1 MKTNINNLLTT
12 AYELEGLLLVM
23 QRHSGDVPQE
33 VIDRFKEKVEMMAR
47 EAKLIERK
55 EDEEC
60 ALPSQPVQQ
69 PPALEEKPQQPA
81 LEEKTQPPAFEENP
95 QPPIV
100 EEKPKLTVSTPP
112 PFKGTHDITSA
123 FSINDRFL
131 FQRELFDDDAE
142 KFNDT
147 IAQMQRMRDI
157 DQVQQFMTDVLQWN
171 TSDDVVKEF
180 VRLINKSFED
190 NA

>member
-33 VIDRFKEKVEMMAR
+33 VIDRFKEKAEMMAR

-55 EDEEC
+55 EEEC
-60 ALPSQPVQQ
+60 ALSSQPLQQ
-69 PPALEEKPQQPA
+69 PYAPEDKPQQPA
-81 LEEKTQPPAFEENP
+81 LEEKPQPPVLQDKP

-100 EEKPKLTVSTPP
+100 EEKPKLTISTPP